1 MLTFTLTTIGN
12 GIKQNG
18 SMPDHGGSKAI

>member
-1 MLTFTLTTIGN
+1 MFTLTTIGN

-18 SMPDHGGSKAI
+18 GMPNQGGSKAV